1 MNLDQPYL
9 RSNLGESSHMR
20 LFTFHVKHHTLF
32 RGLDGLARYDTRG
45 AILLQIFLELKLF
58 LAHLLG
64 LLDAEVIRKQ
74 AESLV
79 DR

>member
-1 MNLDQPYL
+1 
-9 RSNLGESSHMR
+9 MR
-20 LFTFHVKHHTLF
+20 LFTFHVKHHILF
-32 RGLDGLARYDTRG
+32 QGLDGLARYDTRG